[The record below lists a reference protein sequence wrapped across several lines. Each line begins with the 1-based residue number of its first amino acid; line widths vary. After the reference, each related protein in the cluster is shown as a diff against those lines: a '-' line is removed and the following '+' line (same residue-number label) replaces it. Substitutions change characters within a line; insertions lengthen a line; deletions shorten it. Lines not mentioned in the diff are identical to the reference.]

1 MAVRRISSNHNTPFI
16 MSPSLEFYDKV
27 SEGLPIQPVATKMHG
42 VTGVAAVELDQSDKH
57 DLVLKHFRAYIADL
71 CEQFA
76 GGHPG

>member
-57 DLVLKHFRAYIADL
+57 DLVLKHVRAYIADL